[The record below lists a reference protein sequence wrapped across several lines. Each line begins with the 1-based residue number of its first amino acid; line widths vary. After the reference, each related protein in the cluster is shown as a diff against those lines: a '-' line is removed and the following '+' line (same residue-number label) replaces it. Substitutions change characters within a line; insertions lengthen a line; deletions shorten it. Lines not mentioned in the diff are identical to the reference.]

1 MPMSILGKPRIP
13 KRKGFSLLEIL
24 IALFLVSFVTLAVL
38 SGGGIVGRNELE
50 EVTGDIERS
59 YRFAIDEAVLRNRVV
74 RLRFFL
80 DRSPQE
86 YSIEYGDD
94 ANFVVPSTVFAQS
107 EVQGV
112 IEAEEAQKSQE
123 EVDRGFHRISDLS
136 EGNKEIL
143 ESIHVVGIGSS
154 LGKVFLVEGEASLYI
169 YPDGEKDAAF
179 IAVGD
184 ERDIDIIT
192 TDAFTDD
199 IQIGREPVPVNGGE
213 LLKKQTDLA
222 EELFQIWL
230 KQ

>member
-1 MPMSILGKPRIP
+1 MPISILGRAGTP
-13 KRKGFSLLEIL
+13 KRRGFSLLEIL

-38 SGGGIVGRNELE
+38 SGGGFVGRNELE
-50 EVTGDIERS
+50 EVTSGIERS

-94 ANFVVPSTVFAQS
+94 ANFVVPSAVFAQS

-112 IEAEEAQKSQE
+112 SEAEEAQKSQD
-123 EVDRGFHRISDLS
+123 EVDRGFSRIDDLS
-136 EGNKEIL
+136 EGNKKIL
-143 ESIHVVGIGSS
+143 ENINVVGVGSN

-179 IAVGD
+179 IVVGD
-184 ERDIDIIT
+184 DRDINIIT

-199 IQIGREPVPVNGGE
+199 IQIGREPIPETDSE
-213 LLKKQTDLA
+213 LLKRQTDLA
-222 EELFQIWL
+222 EELFQAWL
-230 KQ
+230 RE